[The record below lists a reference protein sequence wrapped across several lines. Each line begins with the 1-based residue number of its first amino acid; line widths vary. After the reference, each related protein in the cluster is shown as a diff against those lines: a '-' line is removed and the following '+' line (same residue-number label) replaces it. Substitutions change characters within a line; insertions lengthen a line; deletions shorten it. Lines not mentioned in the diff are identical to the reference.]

1 MTDSGSVALLKP
13 IVEKKSGLILLG
25 AALAGATAYWL
36 YWCVRLLTEGHGILG
51 TTSYGATWGLMVAS
65 IVHVIGI
72 SHVGIAISAAVRVL
86 KLEPYRNVARLAE
99 LVTLIALVTA
109 VIDIALDVGRPDRF
123 LTQTIL
129 YGRWHA
135 PMVWSMTVIFLYF
148 LTSFAYLYLAMRR
161 DFWRLS
167 ASDVRLK
174 RVYRLLA
181 FGYRGTPEE
190 RDRHDRTLFWLAIVL
205 VPVMVS
211 VHSVYGLIFGLVS
224 SKAGW
229 FNPLQAPY
237 FVLGAIVS
245 GFSAIIVI
253 AALLRWA
260 YSWHEVLT
268 DRIFKTF
275 GGFLAFVVFLY
286 LYFMLSEQLTIRYL
300 PLPAEKAVSDMLL
313 LGEFSTAFWVMTI
326 AGLVIPFAYLFVQSV
341 RERPVSVLWTAA
353 AALAINVA
361 LLWKRILIVVP
372 AQYQAHLPLPR
383 HFVPYVPTYPEVVL
397 AIGSYAF
404 AALVFLGLLKVIPV
418 VELRED
424 LRAGSSGSS
433 TGCSRARRVVMLLSL
448 AGGLSLIAWGL
459 LTAGADFAPVKWL
472 AGLALL
478 VAIPLERCLIGGS
491 PTERGANGGA
501 DALGEAAGR

>member
-1 MTDSGSVALLKP
+1 MTDSVSLALLKP
-13 IVEKKSGLILLG
+13 MEEKRPGLVLLG
-25 AALAGATAYWL
+25 AALAGATAYWI
-36 YWCVRLLTEGHGILG
+36 YWCWRLLVEGHGILG
-51 TTSYGATWGLMVAS
+51 TTSYGATWGLMVANV
-65 IVHVIGI
+65 VHVIGV

-86 KLEPYRNVARLAE
+86 KLERYRNVARLAE
-99 LVTLIALVTA
+99 MVTLIALITA

-123 LTQTIL
+123 LTQTVL

-148 LTSFAYLYLAMRR
+148 LMSFAYLYLAMRR

-167 ASDVRLK
+167 AGDVRLK
-174 RVYRLLA
+174 RLYGLLA
-181 FGYRGTPEE
+181 IGYRGTPEE

-268 DRIFKTF
+268 DRIFKAF

-300 PLPAEKAVSDMLL
+300 PRPAEKAVSDMLL
-313 LGEFSTAFWVMTI
+313 LGEFSTAFWLMTI
-326 AGLVIPFAYLFVQSV
+326 AGLVLPFVYLFVQSV

-353 AALAINVA
+353 AALAINAA
-361 LLWKRILIVVP
+361 LLGKRILIVVP

-383 HFVPYVPTYPEVVL
+383 SFVPYVPTYPEIVL
-397 AIGSYAF
+397 VIGSYAF
-404 AALVFLGLLKVIPV
+404 AALLFLGLLRVMPV

-424 LRAGSSGSS
+424 PRAGPQASATDRSW
-433 TGCSRARRVVMLLSL
+433 ARRVVMLLTL
-448 AGGLSLIAWGL
+448 AGGLSMIAWGL

-472 AGLALL
+472 AGLGLL
-478 VAIPLERCLIGGS
+478 VAIPLERCLMGGS
-491 PTERGANGGA
+491 PAGRGASGGA
-501 DALGEAAGR
+501 DALGEVTGR